1 MRILVSAC
9 DSNSEDSID
18 NLEYHAGIGLSDHLV
33 VISILIV
40 KIKLPEEMYS
50 MGVFNYNKGDYE
62 AINGNL
68 IGIDWLFI
76 FLGLITE
83 EI

>member
-33 VISILIV
+33 ISILIV

-50 MGVFNYNKGDYE
+50 MSLFNYNKGDYE

-68 IGIDWLFI
+68 IGIDWLFK